1 MYLFMVTSSIFIG
14 YMIVYSCC
22 MKNKE
27 YEIYD
32 DNKYLRNVDLLQYF
46 SESKNM
52 ERLEKILD
60 NKNGILEKVKN
71 LININNEIREDFE
84 NEQEIT
90 NLEVDPKIKYGIE
103 INNKIVVT
111 SMSQLEFIRWILE
124 NDYMLHID

>member
-1 MYLFMVTSSIFIG
+1 
-14 YMIVYSCC
+14 

-111 SMSQLEFIRWILE
+111 SMSQLEFIRWIL
-124 NDYMLHID
+124 